1 MADPASNQNP
11 QSSDAPAAPRDMSQY
26 IRTFAKD
33 VAQATNQPAPA
44 IPKSPSPPPAPTPVD
59 DVTLPE
65 VDASPVNH
73 PDGVAKEFPQEEVTL
88 SKEDSAGIFAKQSDE
103 FVPFVPAPIE
113 SDELRRREEV
123 LARLRAK
130 IASPTSSTPPAP
142 PIPPPAFVAPPPQP
156 PTPSAPTPP
165 APIVRPSPPPVP
177 PYVPSYVPPAPQVP
191 APPPVAP
198 PVYTPPPAQFS
209 PFPPTPPQ
217 LAPVQPAPSPMP
229 SIGVVPL
236 DSSASPL
243 HTYTSDFADRI
254 DRQQAST
261 FSVLAAQSDAGFR
274 TTTTV
279 APSRRRNLIPVVL
292 AVLLILVGIG
302 GVYAAYRFVSTGE
315 KTEVTLGVPSL
326 IFADEKMELP
336 GPDYRQDLANAAAQ
350 PLVEGNILITYVTAA
365 SSTPLGLKSAPQP
378 GGALIR
384 LLNLGAPDILLRNV
398 DVSSTVGIVSAGEQT
413 SPFFILRVNSYERTF
428 AGMLG
433 WENRMLSDL
442 QPFYP
447 QYEVPIPEPV
457 VTATSTT
464 QVSSLVALPS
474 AEGFIDAVVSN
485 IDVRVLKD
493 GAGRTLLLYGYS
505 DKETLIIVRDEA
517 AFTTLVARLAATQ
530 GE

>member
-1 MADPASNQNP
+1 MADPASNPNP
-11 QSSDAPAAPRDMSQY
+11 QSSGASAAPRDMSQY

-33 VAQATNQPAPA
+33 VAQVTNQPAPA
-44 IPKSPSPPPAPTPVD
+44 IPKAPAPEPAE

-65 VDASPVNH
+65 VDASPVNL
-73 PDGVAKEFPQEEVTL
+73 PDGVVKEFPQEQVTL
-88 SKEDSAGIFAKQSDE
+88 TKEDSAGIFAKPEDE

-130 IASPTSSTPPAP
+130 IASPTSSMPPVPQTPPPAP
-142 PIPPPAFVAPPPQP
+142 
-156 PTPSAPTPP
+156 PTPP
-165 APIVRPSPPPVP
+165 APIAPPPPAPVPPPPPPAPP
-177 PYVPSYVPPAPQVP
+177 PYVPPVPQVP
-191 APPPVAP
+191 VPPPVYA
-198 PVYTPPPAQFS
+198 PPAQFS
-209 PFPPTPPQ
+209 PFPPAPPQ
-217 LAPVQPAPSPMP
+217 PAPVQPAPPQPASAMP

-254 DRQQAST
+254 DRQRAST
-261 FSVLAAQSDAGFR
+261 FSVLAAQSDSRSDSGFR
-274 TTTTV
+274 TATTV
-279 APSRRRNLIPVVL
+279 TPSKRRGMLTMAL

-302 GVYAAYRFVSTGE
+302 GIYAAYRFASTGE

-350 PLVEGNILITYVTAA
+350 PLVEGNILITYVTVA

-384 LLNLGAPDILLRNV
+384 LLSLGAPDILLRNV
-398 DVSSTVGIVSAGEQT
+398 DVSSTVGVVSAGGQT
-413 SPFFILRVNSYERTF
+413 SPFFVLRVNSYERTF

-442 QPFYP
+442 QPYYP
-447 QYEVPIPEPV
+447 QYETPIPEPV

-464 QVSSLVALPS
+464 QVSSLIALPS
-474 AEGFIDAVVSN
+474 AAGFTDAIVSN

-493 GAGRTLLLYGYS
+493 GAGRTLILYGYS
-505 DKETLIIVRDEA
+505 DKETLIIARDEA